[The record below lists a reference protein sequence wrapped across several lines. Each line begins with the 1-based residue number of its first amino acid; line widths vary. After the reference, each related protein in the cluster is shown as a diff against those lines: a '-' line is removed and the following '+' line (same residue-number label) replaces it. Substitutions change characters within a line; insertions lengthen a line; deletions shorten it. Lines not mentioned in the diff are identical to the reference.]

1 MVPAPRRC
9 LRCARSSVQCDGKS
23 PCLRCH
29 NARLPCRFEDNPP
42 ETREACSDLP
52 YRSESTSASP
62 ASPASHQARSSSQEL
77 LWISREGRSDAR
89 YLTYSPSNENVTP
102 SLVAKAAAAGQI
114 QLYINF
120 VLDAYPCYFKATET
134 RVPVNWVEYVASRES
149 GDTPFDLAVRSLT
162 TMYAGSRHNDPS
174 YSDAGREFYIRAMR
188 GLSKLL
194 NDETKAKSDE
204 ALATA
209 ISLAVYEMHC
219 STTSDGWIHHAAGI
233 RALMRLRGPRTHYN
247 GFGCALYIAY
257 RNTLVTSALVTGEDC
272 FLEEPEWQ
280 ALNEH
285 IAAENAKQPD
295 SSVYTDITER
305 AFREV
310 VKLPGFVRRMR
321 EIQGLPLNVQKRIH
335 TEFSM
340 TASTL
345 RAGREP
351 KTGFIGPIPH
361 HFFDGFSA
369 LTMQGIR
376 SSILLLNYIIIL
388 LDPSQRPD
396 AEAENRIIAD
406 RMRAA
411 RCPQSAESHDGS
423 TSPLTPPGSP
433 GRPHLMIE
441 SRVTPETRQPPTTDW
456 MDRIATTMGME
467 GVRISLVD
475 DG

>member
-1 MVPAPRRC
+1 MQKA
-9 LRCARSSVQCDGKS
+9 S
-23 PCLRCH
+23 
-29 NARLPCRFEDNPP
+29 
-42 ETREACSDLP
+42 SDLP
-52 YRSESTSASP
+52 YRSQSTSASP
-62 ASPASHQARSSSQEL
+62 APLASQQGRSSSQEL

-89 YLTYSPSNENVTP
+89 YLTLSPSNENVTP
-102 SLVAKAAAAGQI
+102 SLVAKAAAAGQV
-114 QLYINF
+114 QLFINF

-149 GDTPFDLAVRSLT
+149 GNTTPFDLAVRSVT
-162 TMYAGSRHNDPS
+162 TMYAGSRHNDPQ
-174 YSDAGREFYIRAMR
+174 YSDAGREFYIRAIR
-188 GLSKLL
+188 GLSALL
-194 NDETKAKSDE
+194 NDESKAKSDE
-204 ALATA
+204 ALATV
-209 ISLAVYEMHC
+209 ITLAVYEMHC
-219 STTSDGWIHHAAGI
+219 CTTEDGWIYHAAGI
-233 RALMRLRGPRTHYN
+233 RALMRLRGPKAHYS
-247 GFGCALYIAY
+247 GFGCALYIAF
-257 RNTLVTSALVTGEDC
+257 RNTLVTSALVSGEDC

-310 VKLPGFVRRMR
+310 VKLPGFVRRTR
-321 EIQGLPLNVQKRIH
+321 EFQGLPLNVQKRERHTLLREILATRASLRGIH

-351 KTGFIGPIPH
+351 KTTFIGPIPY
-361 HFFDGFSA
+361 HFFDGFST

-376 SSILLLNYIIIL
+376 SSILLLNYVIIL

-406 RMRAA
+406 RMRAS
-411 RCPQSAESHDGS
+411 RCPRSAERLEGS
-423 TSPLTPPGSP
+423 SSPLTPPGSP
-433 GRPHLMIE
+433 GRPRLMIE

-475 DG
+475 DGYG